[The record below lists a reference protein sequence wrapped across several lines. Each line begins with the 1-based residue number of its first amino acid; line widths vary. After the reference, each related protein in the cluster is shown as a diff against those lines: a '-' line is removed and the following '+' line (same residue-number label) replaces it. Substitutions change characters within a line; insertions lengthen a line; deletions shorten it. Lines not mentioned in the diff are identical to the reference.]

1 MWSSLPQFS
10 WQMITFM
17 FFPFADHY
25 LNTGPKTKA
34 IVTVVKFVEWVSWV
48 SNSMLVNLFWTV
60 CMWVYNYYS
69 LRSCPWGFTNN
80 GTYFGGGTQGAVFSQ
95 SFTHFFRPTTTAFER
110 FKFPLNAKDTIL
122 LLMFLLSL
130 INTVHLAFTETVKLP
145 WVATPKSA
153 PETRDAVQKPA
164 AGARDAAQ
172 QHHLQSEGKVDSA
185 AEEPTDVTA
194 VQAPNK
200 PEGHPQPAAVTP
212 VLPLSRPRG

>member
-1 MWSSLPQFS
+1 
-10 WQMITFM
+10 
-17 FFPFADHY
+17 
-25 LNTGPKTKA
+25 
-34 IVTVVKFVEWVSWV
+34 
-48 SNSMLVNLFWTV
+48 
-60 CMWVYNYYS
+60 
-69 LRSCPWGFTNN
+69 
-80 GTYFGGGTQGAVFSQ
+80 
-95 SFTHFFRPTTTAFER
+95 
-110 FKFPLNAKDTIL
+110 
-122 LLMFLLSL
+122 MFLLSL

-185 AEEPTDVTA
+185 AEEPTDITA

-212 VLPLSRPRG
+212 VLPLSRSRG